1 MKKPLVML
9 ALIAAPLGVHAGGL
23 AEAVTETPAIVP
35 AAPAPA
41 PQPAWGGF
49 YAGVDGLYVD
59 GTVSVVGSGTEAFDF
74 AGPMAGIHLGY
85 RHAFGK
91 LVAGAELGAAF
102 GDQVWSLASN
112 GEPVDFATKSMIRG
126 VVSLGYD
133 LDPLLVYALGG
144 VVGMTVE
151 DTTGL
156 AGADPEGATGTVY
169 GLGAAYAIS
178 DSFSARFEYHVMDFD
193 PFTGDDSYESDATA
207 LMAGLSYSF

>member
-1 MKKPLVML
+1 MKRSLIML
-9 ALIAAPLGVHAGGL
+9 ALIAAPLGVQAGGL
-23 AEAVTETPAIVP
+23 AEAVVEAPAVVP

-41 PQPAWGGF
+41 PQSAWGGF
-49 YAGVDGLYVD
+49 YAGVEGLFVD
-59 GTVSVVGSGTEAFDF
+59 GNVSDVETGAEAFDF

-91 LVAGAELGAAF
+91 LVAGVELGAAY
-102 GDQVWSLASN
+102 GDLAWSLARN
-112 GEPVDFATKSMIRG
+112 DEPVDFATKSLIRG
-126 VVSLGYD
+126 VVTLGYD
-133 LDPLLVYALGG
+133 LDPLLVYGVAG

-156 AGADPEGATGTVY
+156 SGADPEGATGTVF

-193 PFTGDDSYESDATA
+193 PFTGDESYESEATA
-207 LMAGLSYSF
+207 LMVGLSYNF